1 VGIFSQV
8 CDKMFS
14 LISVGRYAKV
24 VADIIVNKRK
34 KNSMCQTAD
43 ADDAD
48 VDSDADAVL
57 G

>member
-1 VGIFSQV
+1 
-8 CDKMFS
+8 
-14 LISVGRYAKV
+14 
-24 VADIIVNKRK
+24 VNKRK